1 MSNNPNQISNDVA
14 ATSPQTKTEEQ
25 QKVIRRFQ
33 IAVYDLSYN
42 EHTGKDEYQRVS
54 YSQPV
59 IIEASTQKELQEK
72 LNMYKQCGQIAK
84 IEMELPPL
92 NAPVAAPKFPDE
104 KPIQSVV
111 QPVSVNNVT
120 AQNPVQSV
128 VEKQTEPIVERT
140 YVKPEQKPI
149 KYYKI
154 GDVEIKDDN
163 GKIYQKQWVKLTET
177 ESSNLRIVNSKTNAI
192 FPLTNKHIEM
202 KKWIRVEDQKNDEV
216 NIEEHLQ

>member
-1 MSNNPNQISNDVA
+1 
-14 ATSPQTKTEEQ
+14 
-25 QKVIRRFQ
+25 
-33 IAVYDLSYN
+33 
-42 EHTGKDEYQRVS
+42 
-54 YSQPV
+54 
-59 IIEASTQKELQEK
+59 
-72 LNMYKQCGQIAK
+72 MYKQCGQIAK

-92 NAPVAAPKFPDE
+92 NAPVAAPISAAKFSDE
-104 KPIQSVV
+104 
-111 QPVSVNNVT
+111 
-120 AQNPVQSV
+120 NPVQPNVQNLTQQYVDKQQAPVIEKSYAK
-128 VEKQTEPIVERT
+128 VEPKQ
-140 YVKPEQKPI
+140 I